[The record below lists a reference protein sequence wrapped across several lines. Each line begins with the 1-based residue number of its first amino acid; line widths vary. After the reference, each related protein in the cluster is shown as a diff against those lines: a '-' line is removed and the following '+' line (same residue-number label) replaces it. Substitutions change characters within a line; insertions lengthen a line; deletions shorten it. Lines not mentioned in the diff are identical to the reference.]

1 MREMLSVLSPSLKD
15 GQRTK
20 GPVRQLGFV
29 VVILVVAEAVGRVA
43 SCPGLLLEQRKGGD

>member
-1 MREMLSVLSPSLKD
+1 MLSILSPSLKD